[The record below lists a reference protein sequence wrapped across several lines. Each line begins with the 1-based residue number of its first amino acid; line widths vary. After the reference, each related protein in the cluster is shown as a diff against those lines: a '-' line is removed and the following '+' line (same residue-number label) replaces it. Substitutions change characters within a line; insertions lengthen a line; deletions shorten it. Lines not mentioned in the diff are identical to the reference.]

1 MSADILNQSAHV
13 TWDCTYHV
21 VIVPKYRKKIL
32 FGQVRRRAGEILREL
47 AKQKEVTVIQGNAC
61 PDHIHLIISIP
72 PKYSVAHVMG
82 FLKGKSAIR
91 LHYEFGRKRKFM
103 ANKSFW
109 TRGYFVRTVGIDRA
123 RAEEYVRRQLE
134 GDQREDENPQME
146 IQWE

>member
-1 MSADILNQSAHV
+1 MSTAILNHSAHV

-32 FGQVRRRAGEILREL
+32 FGHVRKRAGEIIREL
-47 AKQKEVTVIQGNAC
+47 AKQKEVTVVQGNAC
-61 PDHIHLIISIP
+61 PDHIHLILSIP

-91 LHYEFGRKRKFM
+91 LHYEFGRKKRFLT
-103 ANKSFW
+103 NKNFW

-123 RAEEYVRRQLE
+123 RAEEYVKKQLE
-134 GDQREDENPQME
+134 GDQRDDGNPQLE